1 MQPRIYLYE
10 DLQKATNYFHPN
22 MKLGQ
27 GAFGAVY
34 KVLTKHFN
42 IVRSL
47 ALNPKSSICWFNYI
61 LYWWSFNSKLKLL
74 KTDFFLVVWCFIG
87 CARCKWNCCQDIIT
101 RNTTGNQWVFQWS
114 CACHKYET
122 QESSETQ
129 RLLFWWSR
137 TANPRIRVC
146 WEQQFGRTYFW

>member
-1 MQPRIYLYE
+1 MISICCASEFAKGDVQPRIYLYE

-47 ALNPKSSICWFNYI
+47 ALNPKSSIC
-61 LYWWSFNSKLKLL
+61 
-74 KTDFFLVVWCFIG
+74 
-87 CARCKWNCCQDIIT
+87 
-101 RNTTGNQWVFQWS
+101 
-114 CACHKYET
+114 
-122 QESSETQ
+122 
-129 RLLFWWSR
+129 
-137 TANPRIRVC
+137 
-146 WEQQFGRTYFW
+146 